1 MEPESVSPDTRSVIA
16 SKLSALRLRFLDV
29 LESRMIECEA
39 LRDRLEAGLSE
50 AERGGAVRAI
60 CFAAHK
66 TVGVAATLGFADLG
80 MLSQRVELAVTDYLD
95 RSEPPTTIRMVISLT
110 DDMLG
115 EMALILAEAGR

>member
-1 MEPESVSPDTRSVIA
+1 MIA
-16 SKLSALRLRFLDV
+16 NRLSALRIRFLDV
-29 LESRMIECEA
+29 LETRLTECEA
-39 LRDRLEAGLSE
+39 LRDRLDAGTLPE
-50 AERGGAVRAI
+50 AERIHDIRAL

-80 MLSQRVELAVTDYLD
+80 LLSQRVEMAASDHLD
-95 RSEPPTTIRMVISLT
+95 RREPPTTARMVVALA

>member
-1 MEPESVSPDTRSVIA
+1 MIA
-16 SKLSALRLRFLDV
+16 NRLSALRIRFLDV
-29 LESRMIECEA
+29 LEIRMTECEA
-39 LRDRLEAGLSE
+39 LRDSLEAGTLPE
-50 AERGGAVRAI
+50 ADRVGAVRAI

-80 MLSQRVELAVTDYLD
+80 MLSQRVELAATDYID
-95 RSEPPTTIRMVISLT
+95 RSEPPTTVRMVVSLA

>member
-1 MEPESVSPDTRSVIA
+1 MIA
-16 SKLSALRLRFLDV
+16 SRLSALRIRFLDV
-29 LESRMIECEA
+29 VETRMAECEA
-39 LRDRLEAGLSE
+39 LRDRLEAGLPE
-50 AERGGAVRAI
+50 AERVEAVRAI

-80 MLSQRVELAVTDYLD
+80 MFSQRVELAVTDFLD
-95 RSEPPTTIRMVISLT
+95 RSEPPTTIRMVVSLT